1 MTEADADDP
10 MSGAP
15 EPGGPM
21 SSPTGHGET
30 IVVVDDTIEIRELLA
45 EVLSLEGF
53 RVVPCP
59 DPLDALDTVVAE
71 RPALVIVDLT
81 MAGVDGLAVVD
92 QLAADPRTRATPFL
106 ICSGAVSEIHA
117 VEAQIRS
124 LGGDVLAKPFDL
136 ELLIR
141 KVGTLTG
148 TASTASEE

>member
-1 MTEADADDP
+1 MTDADANDA
-10 MSGAP
+10 MSGAA
-15 EPGGPM
+15 ELAGPVR
-21 SSPTGHGET
+21 SQAGHSET

>member
-1 MTEADADDP
+1 MTEADAADSTSCP
-10 MSGAP
+10 PAP
-15 EPGGPM
+15 TGLM

-45 EVLSLEGF
+45 EVLGLEGF

-59 DPLDALDTVVAE
+59 DPRAALDTVAAE

-106 ICSGAVSEIHA
+106 VCSGAVPEIHA
-117 VEAQIRS
+117 AEARIKS
-124 LGGDVLAKPFDL
+124 LGGDVLAKPF
-136 ELLIR
+136 
-141 KVGTLTG
+141 
-148 TASTASEE
+148 

>member
-1 MTEADADDP
+1 MTQADADDA
-10 MSGAP
+10 MSYPPAP
-15 EPGGPM
+15 AGPM
-21 SSPTGHGET
+21 SHRAGHGET

>member
-1 MTEADADDP
+1 MTDADADDA
-10 MSGAP
+10 MRGAA
-15 EPGGPM
+15 ELAGPVR
-21 SSPTGHGET
+21 SQAGHSET

-81 MAGVDGLAVVD
+81 MAGVDGLTVVD
-92 QLAADPRTRATPFL
+92 RLAADPRTRATPFL

-117 VEAQIRS
+117 VEARIRS